1 MEKVVIKAE
10 VRSVTGKQ
18 VKALRREGKLPGVIY
33 GHNFPSTAIIMDLRE
48 TARALA
54 GITSSSIV
62 NIELNGEE
70 HASLVRE
77 KQRDFIRGTF
87 KHIDF
92 QVVSQTEK
100 LRADVAIELVGV
112 SPAVKDFSG
121 VVMTGLD
128 KLEVE
133 CLPKYLPEKIV
144 VDLSVLAQIGDAI
157 HVSDIK
163 LDDHITIHNHD
174 DEMIA
179 HITLPKVEAEEVA
192 EEAVAAEEPEVIEK
206 GKKPEEEVE

>member
-1 MEKVVIKAE
+1 MEKVVIKAV
-10 VRSVTGKQ
+10 VRDVTGKQ

-33 GHNFPSTAIIMDLRE
+33 GHNFKSTAILMELRD

-54 GITSSSIV
+54 GVTSSSIV
-62 NIELNGEE
+62 NIELNGET

-77 KQRDFIRGTF
+77 KQRDFIRGTL
-87 KHIDF
+87 KHVDF

-100 LRADVAIELVGV
+100 LRADVAIELIGV

-121 VVMTGLD
+121 LVVTGLE

-144 VDLSVLAQIGDAI
+144 VDLGILTKIGDAI
-157 HVSDIK
+157 HVRDII
-163 LDDHITIHNHD
+163 LDKNITIHNSED
-174 DEMIA
+174 DMIA
-179 HITLPKVEAEEVA
+179 HVTLPKAEE
-192 EEAVAAEEPEVIEK
+192 EAVVEGVAAEEPEVIEK
-206 GKKPEEEVE
+206 GKKLEEEAE